1 MFSCLLNMMYCM
13 ELVCFPFSAVTVGLE
28 LTNYTVLE
36 SETAANICVI
46 FTGEIERMFDV
57 IIFIPDAS
65 SGKQSLHS
73 YKLRSSHNYIPRL
86 LDYSLIPE
94 NTTFSPG
101 MTGPQCQ
108 SISITDDSILENDEV
123 FVVALT
129 TTDQNVILN
138 PNTTSVTI
146 LDNDGNVN

>member
-1 MFSCLLNMMYCM
+1 M
-13 ELVCFPFSAVTVGLE
+13 TVGLE

-65 SGKQSLHS
+65 SGKQSLHLF
-73 YKLRSSHNYIPRL
+73 KLQCSPYISHS
-86 LDYSLIPE
+86 LDYKLIPE
-94 NTTFSPG
+94 NITFSPG
-101 MTGPQCQ
+101 MAGPQCQ

-146 LDNDGNVN
+146 LDDDGNVNS